1 MGLDRGTRLIRRGRL
16 HVAPVSHIT
25 LLPRVA
31 PGYVAALMAVLLA
44 LGAVVAWWA
53 RFVAPFRMQ
62 VKQVAIQLPRKHP
75 ELDGLTIA
83 FVTDTHVGPHFRA
96 ADLAPVVDELQKLK
110 PDLVLFGGDFICES
124 PRFISE
130 AAPVIGEM
138 ARSGRL
144 GAFGVLG
151 NHDLANL
158 RERVVP
164 PLEEAGVPILQ
175 NQSVRVETGHGDLWL
190 VGVDD
195 AQLGEPD
202 LEAAYRDVP
211 VDAASICLW
220 HAPDVAEQAAPF
232 GSFLMLSGH
241 THGGQVRLP
250 GIGPLAAPE
259 LGEKH
264 VQGRFQFGDMELY
277 VSTGLGI
284 YRPPVRLNCPPELTI
299 IRLIA

>member
-1 MGLDRGTRLIRRGRL
+1 MAGTSLRGRGRL
-16 HVAPVSHIT
+16 
-25 LLPRVA
+25 RVA
-31 PGYVAALMAVLLA
+31 PGYVAAAFALVLVV
-44 LGAVVAWWA
+44 GAVIAWWA

-62 VKQVAIQLPRKHP
+62 VKQVAIQLPRKHQ

-96 ADLAPVVDELQKLK
+96 SDLEPVIDELRKLQ

-130 AAPVIGEM
+130 VAPVAGEM
-138 ARSGRL
+138 ARTGRL
-144 GAFGVLG
+144 GAYGVLG

-164 PLEEAGVPILQ
+164 PLEAVGVSILQ
-175 NQSVRVETGHGDLWL
+175 NESARIATGKGDLWL
-190 VGVDD
+190 AGIDD
-195 AQLGEPD
+195 SLLGEPD
-202 LEAAYRDVP
+202 LEAAYRDIP

-220 HAPDVAEQAAPF
+220 HTPDVAEQAAPF

-250 GIGPLAAPE
+250 GLGPLATPE
-259 LGEKH
+259 MGEQH
-264 VQGRFQFGDMELY
+264 VQGRFQVGDMELY
-277 VSTGLGI
+277 VSPGLGI
-284 YRPPVRLNCPPELTI
+284 YRPPVRFNCPPELTV
-299 IRLIA
+299 IRLVA

>member
-1 MGLDRGTRLIRRGRL
+1 MPRRLFSRRRSRPGLRATIAILFAAI
-16 HVAPVSHIT
+16 VAI
-25 LLPRVA
+25 
-31 PGYVAALMAVLLA
+31 
-44 LGAVVAWWA
+44 GAVVAWWS

-62 VKQVAIQLPRKHP
+62 VRNVAVQLPRKHQS
-75 ELDGLTIA
+75 LDGLTIA

-96 ADLAPVVDELQKLK
+96 SDLFPVVDELRKLQ

-124 PRFISE
+124 PRFITE
-130 AAPVIGEM
+130 IAPVIGEM
-138 ARSGRL
+138 AATGRL
-144 GAFGVLG
+144 GAFGVMG

-164 PLEEAGVPILQ
+164 PLEEVGLRILE
-175 NQSVRVETGHGDLWL
+175 NQAVRIETGRGDLWI

-195 AQLGEPD
+195 SLLGEPD

-220 HAPDVAEQAAPF
+220 HAPDVADQAAPF

-250 GIGPLAAPE
+250 AIGPLATPE
-259 LGEKH
+259 LGEEY
-264 VQGRFQFGDMELY
+264 VQGRFRFGDMELY
-277 VSTGLGI
+277 VSPGLGI
-284 YRPPVRLNCPPELTI
+284 YRPPVRFNCPPELTV
-299 IRLIA
+299 IRLVA